1 MRADVLGLHP
11 STYLPHALHGSD
23 RVWTETNC
31 AADLW
36 IEGLHALG
44 LDPVAGLGFTFG
56 TDFDGDQWRMFTYP
70 AETLHAIYGIGVDEL
85 NVWRPLREHVA
96 EQLSLGNL
104 VAFDADAWW
113 LPDTAGLTYHCAHQ
127 KTTVMAAMIDTD
139 TRRLGYLHNTG
150 YYELGADDFDALL
163 PAEPEI
169 TIMAPFTLQVRL
181 SGIRPPADVDD
192 RQVWALAVEHLGR
205 RPVDNPVLRMAS
217 RVSADLARLREEGLG
232 AFHRWAFGTV
242 RQCGANAELAAAHAL
257 RLAGG
262 GVVGAADAAAALD
275 TVAVGMKSAELSLA
289 RAVRGRDVA
298 VDEIFGPL
306 AERWVWAIQLLVDGL
321 AAPARG
327 ERSTMDCRASS
338 RRKMALARR

>member
-1 MRADVLGLHP
+1 MRADVLGLDP
-11 STYLPHALHGSD
+11 LTYRSHALHGTD

-70 AETLHAIYGIGVDEL
+70 VETLHAVYGIGVDEL
-85 NVWRPLREHVA
+85 NVWRPLRDHVV

-113 LPDTAGLTYHCAHQ
+113 LPDTASLTYHCAHQ
-127 KTTVMAAMIDTD
+127 KTTVLASMIDTD
-139 TRRLGYLHNTG
+139 AHRLGYVHNTG
-150 YYELGADDFDALL
+150 YHELGDDDFDALL
-163 PAEPEI
+163 PAGPETAFI
-169 TIMAPFTLQVRL
+169 PPFTLQVRL
-181 SGIRPPADVDD
+181 GGLRPPAAVDD
-192 RQVWALAVEHLGR
+192 EQVRALAVEHLGR

-217 RVSADLARLREEGLG
+217 RVTSDLARLREEGLD

-257 RLAGG
+257 RLASGG
-262 GVVGAADAAAALD
+262 IGGAADAAAALD

-306 AERWVWAIQLLVDGL
+306 AERWAGAIQLLVDGL
-321 AAPARG
+321 AAPARV
-327 ERSTMDCRASS
+327 ERATMDRPASS
-338 RRKMALARR
+338 RREMALARR